1 MLCASK
7 IKHDEK
13 SYRNIFSYIFQKIK
27 RKRKQNN
34 YVFTKNIIND
44 VLCIRDSIKKDEIEE
59 EEEEKKK
66 KIIEEKEGTF
76 LINLV
81 NEKNKI
87 IYDNIKDLN
96 KYCIDKFK
104 KYKCDVY
111 ISTSSNREY
120 VPYYI
125 YDFFINYP
133 LLKWYITNKTTHK
146 ISDNYMNSNRC
157 ISSNY
162 HMCRK
167 KKKKYNNFRECKRVY
182 YIQKNIKRYSMN
194 NLFDN
199 KNNICKY
206 LILKKKRLEANNLF
220 NLIKYYNVHKKEL
233 FLSSLEHKKLDNINF
248 DSYIKLSLIKN
259 FNVKYLTTVQYVTF
273 PLFLKNYDLL
283 ISSFKSS
290 GKTLAY
296 MNCLVH
302 KIIIQIN
309 NLRKKTNI
317 KDNYVLG
324 LIICPNVIL
333 VEQSYGILKKL
344 IMYHPYNIIC
354 YYMHGKKYIN
364 IQDEIKNLKKKRPH
378 IIITTPGYLINF
390 IKYFKNF
397 SQIFFL
403 CDTLIID
410 EAHFLVDNNY
420 MKNILIIKNIL
431 PKSHQT
437 ILLTCIVNNFLKNL
451 AYRFLRL
458 HYIHINLINNC
469 IYDHEQLLDPSINQQ
484 YQETN
489 KNIIKNIQHITN
501 NINHMNK
508 SKYQLI
514 VQNGFKRLI
523 NFNLQL
529 YNELNNK
536 HIYPP
541 NNILF
546 YDNIGKLWYPKEAN
560 IFFQNVQSQYN
571 LDNDNITLEEK
582 KKNKNK
588 IIIKKNKII
597 IKKNNIIIKKNNNN
611 NISNNNNN
619 NVDINDD
626 TQIYDS
632 SKESNYILPFSKNE
646 MKIKKLKLSNS
657 DYNRYHCSHHNKN
670 DNKYIPTHVL
680 LKQEYLIYESN
691 KLSLILFNILHNE
704 LITNNNINI
713 VIFMPTVKILQF
725 FYVIYKHYIFKG
737 YIFLLYLKLKKIKW
751 KHPQDIKSY
760 LANHSTYYDKD
771 TVNFTVSSNPYI
783 ITNDSTIYQNFNV
796 IHSYDHSVNTNHII
810 KNDEFT
816 IKRNGEVTIKKND
829 DVTIKK
835 NDDVTIKK
843 NDEVTIKKNDDVTI
857 KQNDDV
863 TIKQNDEV
871 TIKKND
877 EVTIKQNDNFTN
889 EHMCNYLLNYIQ
901 QCTDEYEE
909 LKDVSI
915 LSLHSKMS
923 LDKKRYT
930 LNCFNGTNLDNED
943 DEKKKKKKKKKILFA
958 TSLLHQGI
966 ELNKVNL
973 VIHLGMCKN
982 VDEYILRTN
991 IVTTKY
997 TRGRSL
1003 LLLNELEAHY
1013 LYILY
1018 KNNIPIVAINKN
1030 YINLVYKNN
1039 LLLQHLLNYKYD
1051 MGTHEMENINTDI
1064 KHKCDK
1070 KVNDTNKNIVDQKN
1084 IYHENNCS
1092 IQIQTFNNYYYKKD
1106 ENNFF
1111 QYNYHNEKDY
1121 KNIFFTFNIKHIEWY
1136 KYKHLL
1142 SSCELMYR
1150 SFLGFYCEKNEFLK
1164 YEKWQ
1169 VPSLIKNIIYS
1180 FGYLENFYITKCM
1193 AARLQIINAPD
1204 TFIKFNATS
1213 KSVLI
1218 SSLPTYK
1225 SYKSKTNEFKLKKC
1239 ANKNST
1245 NINTPNINNYNKH
1258 NTNYDY
1264 LKDDDPLNDF
1274 NLLKPNDENQ
1284 NMQTHPLYFTFH
1296 KYVS

>member
-59 EEEEKKK
+59 EEKKK

-76 LINLV
+76 LINFV

-87 IYDNIKDLN
+87 IYDNINDLN

-206 LILKKKRLEANNLF
+206 LILNKKRLEANNLF

-378 IIITTPGYLINF
+378 IIITTPGYLMNF

-582 KKNKNK
+582 KKNKD
-588 IIIKKNKII
+588 IKK
-597 IKKNNIIIKKNNNN
+597 
-611 NISNNNNN
+611 
-619 NVDINDD
+619 
-626 TQIYDS
+626 
-632 SKESNYILPFSKNE
+632 
-646 MKIKKLKLSNS
+646 
-657 DYNRYHCSHHNKN
+657 
-670 DNKYIPTHVL
+670 
-680 LKQEYLIYESN
+680 
-691 KLSLILFNILHNE
+691 
-704 LITNNNINI
+704 
-713 VIFMPTVKILQF
+713 
-725 FYVIYKHYIFKG
+725 
-737 YIFLLYLKLKKIKW
+737 
-751 KHPQDIKSY
+751 
-760 LANHSTYYDKD
+760 
-771 TVNFTVSSNPYI
+771 
-783 ITNDSTIYQNFNV
+783 
-796 IHSYDHSVNTNHII
+796 
-810 KNDEFT
+810 
-816 IKRNGEVTIKKND
+816 KRK
-829 DVTIKK
+829 
-835 NDDVTIKK
+835 
-843 NDEVTIKKNDDVTI
+843 
-857 KQNDDV
+857 
-863 TIKQNDEV
+863 
-871 TIKKND
+871 
-877 EVTIKQNDNFTN
+877 
-889 EHMCNYLLNYIQ
+889 
-901 QCTDEYEE
+901 
-909 LKDVSI
+909 
-915 LSLHSKMS
+915 
-923 LDKKRYT
+923 
-930 LNCFNGTNLDNED
+930 
-943 DEKKKKKKKKKILFA
+943 
-958 TSLLHQGI
+958 
-966 ELNKVNL
+966 
-973 VIHLGMCKN
+973 
-982 VDEYILRTN
+982 
-991 IVTTKY
+991 
-997 TRGRSL
+997 
-1003 LLLNELEAHY
+1003 
-1013 LYILY
+1013 
-1018 KNNIPIVAINKN
+1018 
-1030 YINLVYKNN
+1030 
-1039 LLLQHLLNYKYD
+1039 
-1051 MGTHEMENINTDI
+1051 
-1064 KHKCDK
+1064 
-1070 KVNDTNKNIVDQKN
+1070 
-1084 IYHENNCS
+1084 
-1092 IQIQTFNNYYYKKD
+1092 YYK
-1106 ENNFF
+1106 
-1111 QYNYHNEKDY
+1111 
-1121 KNIFFTFNIKHIEWY
+1121 
-1136 KYKHLL
+1136 
-1142 SSCELMYR
+1142 
-1150 SFLGFYCEKNEFLK
+1150 
-1164 YEKWQ
+1164 
-1169 VPSLIKNIIYS
+1169 
-1180 FGYLENFYITKCM
+1180 
-1193 AARLQIINAPD
+1193 
-1204 TFIKFNATS
+1204 
-1213 KSVLI
+1213 
-1218 SSLPTYK
+1218 
-1225 SYKSKTNEFKLKKC
+1225 
-1239 ANKNST
+1239 
-1245 NINTPNINNYNKH
+1245 
-1258 NTNYDY
+1258 
-1264 LKDDDPLNDF
+1264 
-1274 NLLKPNDENQ
+1274 
-1284 NMQTHPLYFTFH
+1284 
-1296 KYVS
+1296 